1 MESIYEY
8 IDKNIKANGMLK
20 DNFNLD
26 KYTDRKPNEIKFA
39 LGTLDGISYFHS
51 KNEVDEEQL
60 EFLKKILKLLQEDS
74 TALNGNLIN
83 EYYKKTGKMVLL
95 AIDSLL
101 SWIIENAKK
110 IDNKLLFELA
120 IYLMM
125 DSTNTEAVKIGIAII
140 GLIDFSDKD
149 ELVKVIEKL
158 ALCDEFTLYANIALS
173 NLPNINDIRFML
185 VKKVNGWGKIYLV
198 NSLKNE
204 NESINEWL
212 ITNGCDNE
220 IALGYLAYEVAE
232 KIDLL
237 KVLKRADLSD
247 EEFKGV
253 CIIMEGLIAEE
264 PFKGISCYEN
274 YIEIYECFLEQF
286 EKHIDNI
293 DYYNIPIMISMYL
306 FNKEEKSKQDIEV
319 AEKIVDLLD
328 GEKVYNTLKKEIVEG
343 NRLKQVIDILKY
355 NSKIELIDEIF
366 EKFKEN
372 PFERYYCLE
381 YLLQKEEYLDKSIDM
396 LKSSI
401 NLQEHYSNPET
412 IMELADEYSNNL
424 VFIIQI
430 LRDYPFKGAEFIVAG
445 LKSKIMQPR
454 NASLN
459 TIKEWK
465 NRTNIDI
472 TEFPNEIYKSLLELK
487 EKEMIKNYKIAI
499 NNLLGINEDL
509 SNYEEP
515 EIYWNDIDEGIN
527 IDIYSNEIEDLFETQ
542 IKIRG
547 KDYYSNN
554 MVYSCTKSLN
564 KYTAF
569 VQGTEFGK
577 EYEVN
582 IIMNKN
588 NKIQKIECNCPYPNN
603 CKHEYATILYI
614 RDRYKNKMN

>member
-8 IDKNIKANGMLK
+8 INKSIKVNGMLK
-20 DNFNLD
+20 DDFNLD
-26 KYTDRKPNEIKFA
+26 KYTDCQPNKMKFA
-39 LGTLDGISYFHS
+39 LGALDGISYFHS

-83 EYYKKTGKMVLL
+83 EYYKNNDKRVLST
-95 AIDSLL
+95 IDSLL
-101 SWIIENAKK
+101 SWIIENAKE

-125 DSTNTEAVKIGIAII
+125 CSINLEAVKIGIAII
-140 GLIDFSDKD
+140 GLIDLSDKD

-220 IALGYLAYEVAE
+220 IALGYLSYEVAE

-247 EEFKGV
+247 EEFKGI
-253 CIIMEGLIAEE
+253 CSIMEGLISEE

-274 YIEIYECFLEQF
+274 YIEIYEGFLEQF

-306 FNKEEKSKQDIEV
+306 FNKEEKSKEDVEV

-355 NSKIELIDEIF
+355 NSKIQLIDEIF

-381 YLLQKEEYLDKSIDM
+381 YLLQKEEYLDKSIDI
-396 LKSSI
+396 LQSSI
-401 NLQEHYSNPET
+401 NLQEHYSDPET
-412 IMELADEYSNNL
+412 IMGLSDEYSNNL

-430 LRDYPFKGAEFIVAG
+430 LRDYPFKGTEFIVAG
-445 LKSKIMQPR
+445 LKSKTMQPR

-465 NRTNIDI
+465 NRANIDI

-487 EKEMIKNYKIAI
+487 EKEIIRSYKIAV
-499 NNLLGINEDL
+499 NDLLGINEDL

-527 IDIYSNEIEDLFETQ
+527 IDIHSDEIEDLFETQ

-554 MVYSCTKSLN
+554 MVYSCNKSLN

-614 RDRYKNKMN
+614 RDKYKNN

>member
-8 IDKNIKANGMLK
+8 INKSIKANGMLK
-20 DNFNLD
+20 DDFNLD
-26 KYTDRKPNEIKFA
+26 KYTDCQPNKMKFA
-39 LGTLDGISYFHS
+39 LGALDGISYFHS

-60 EFLKKILKLLQEDS
+60 EFLKKILKFLQEDS

-83 EYYKKTGKMVLL
+83 EYYKNNDKRVLST
-95 AIDSLL
+95 IDNLL
-101 SWIIENAKK
+101 NWIIENAKE

-125 DSTNTEAVKIGIAII
+125 CSINPEAVKIGIDII
-140 GLIDFSDKD
+140 GLIDLSDKV
-149 ELVKVIEKL
+149 ELVKVIEKF

-247 EEFKGV
+247 EEFKGI
-253 CIIMEGLIAEE
+253 CSIMEGLIAEE

-274 YIEIYECFLEQF
+274 YIEIYEGFLEQF

-306 FNKEEKSKQDIEV
+306 FNKEEKSKEDIEV

-381 YLLQKEEYLDKSIDM
+381 YLLQKEGYLDKSIDI
-396 LKSSI
+396 LQSSI
-401 NLQEHYSNPET
+401 NLQEHYSDPET
-412 IMELADEYSNNL
+412 IMGLSDEYSNNL

-430 LRDYPFKGAEFIVAG
+430 LRDYPFKGTEFIVAG
-445 LKSKIMQPR
+445 LKSKTMQPR

-465 NRTNIDI
+465 NRANIDI
-472 TEFPNEIYKSLLELK
+472 TDFPNEIYKSLLELK
-487 EKEMIKNYKIAI
+487 EKEIIRSYKIAI
-499 NNLLGINEDL
+499 NDLLGINEDL

-527 IDIYSNEIEDLFETQ
+527 IDIYSDEIEDLFETQ

-554 MVYSCTKSLN
+554 MVYSCNKSLN

-614 RDRYKNKMN
+614 RDKYKNN

>member
-8 IDKNIKANGMLK
+8 INKSIKANGMLK
-20 DNFNLD
+20 DDFNLD
-26 KYTDRKPNEIKFA
+26 KYTDCQPNKMKFA
-39 LGTLDGISYFHS
+39 LGALDGISYFHS

-83 EYYKKTGKMVLL
+83 EYYKNNDKRVLST
-95 AIDSLL
+95 IDSLL
-101 SWIIENAKK
+101 SWIIENAKE

-125 DSTNTEAVKIGIAII
+125 CSINHEAVKIGIAII
-140 GLIDFSDKD
+140 GLIDLSDKD

-253 CIIMEGLIAEE
+253 CSIMEGLIAEE

-274 YIEIYECFLEQF
+274 YIEIYEGFLEQF

-306 FNKEEKSKQDIEV
+306 FNKEEKSKEDIEV

-328 GEKVYNTLKKEIVEG
+328 GDKVYNTLKKEIVEG

-366 EKFKEN
+366 KKFKEN

-381 YLLQKEEYLDKSIDM
+381 YLLQKEEYLDKSIDI
-396 LKSSI
+396 LQSSI
-401 NLQEHYSNPET
+401 NLQEHYSDPET
-412 IMELADEYSNNL
+412 IMGLSDEYSNNL

-430 LRDYPFKGAEFIVAG
+430 LRDYPFKGTEFIVAG
-445 LKSKIMQPR
+445 LKSKTMQPR

-472 TEFPNEIYKSLLELK
+472 TEFPNEIYKSLIELK
-487 EKEMIKNYKIAI
+487 EKEIIRSYKIAI
-499 NNLLGINEDL
+499 NDLLGINEDL

-527 IDIYSNEIEDLFETQ
+527 IDIYSDEIEDLFETQ

-554 MVYSCTKSLN
+554 MVYSCNKSLN

-614 RDRYKNKMN
+614 RDKYKNN

>member
-8 IDKNIKANGMLK
+8 INKSIKANGMLK
-20 DNFNLD
+20 DSFNLD
-26 KYTDRKPNEIKFA
+26 KYTDWQPNKIKFA
-39 LGTLDGISYFHS
+39 LGALDGISYFHS

-74 TALNGNLIN
+74 IALNGNLIN
-83 EYYKKTGKMVLL
+83 EYYKNNNKRVLST
-95 AIDSLL
+95 IDSLL
-101 SWIIENAKK
+101 SWIIENAKE
-110 IDNKLLFELA
+110 IDNRLLFELA

-125 DSTNTEAVKIGIAII
+125 CSINSEAVKIGIAII
-140 GLIDFSDKD
+140 GLIDLSDKD
-149 ELVKVIEKL
+149 KLVKVIEKL

-185 VKKVNGWGKIYLV
+185 AKKVNGWGKIYLV

-220 IALGYLAYEVAE
+220 ISSGYLAYEVSE
-232 KIDLL
+232 KIDFL

-253 CIIMEGLIAEE
+253 CSIMEGLIAEE
-264 PFKGISCYEN
+264 HFKGISFYEN
-274 YIEIYECFLEQF
+274 YIEIYESFLEKF

-293 DYYNIPIMISMYL
+293 DYYNIPIMMSMYL
-306 FNKEEKSKQDIEV
+306 FNKEEKSQQDIKV

-343 NRLKQVIDILKY
+343 NKLKQVIDILKY

-366 EKFKEN
+366 KKFKEN
-372 PFERYYCLE
+372 PFERYCCLE
-381 YLLQKEEYLDKSIDM
+381 YLLQKEEYLDKSIDI
-396 LKSSI
+396 LQSSI
-401 NLQEHYSNPET
+401 NLQEHYSDPEN
-412 IMELADEYSNNL
+412 IMGLSDEYINNL
-424 VFIIQI
+424 VFIIQM
-430 LRDYPFKGAEFIVAG
+430 LRDYPFKGTKFIVAG
-445 LKSKIMQPR
+445 LKSKTMQPR

-465 NRTNIDI
+465 NRANIDI
-472 TEFPNEIYKSLLELK
+472 MEFPNEIYKSLLELK
-487 EKEMIKNYKIAI
+487 EKEIIRSYKIAI
-499 NNLLGINEDL
+499 NDLLGIKEDL
-509 SNYEEP
+509 SNYKEP

-527 IDIYSNEIEDLFETQ
+527 IDMYSDEIEDLFDVQ

-547 KDYYSNN
+547 KEYYSNN
-554 MVYSCTKSLN
+554 MVYSCKKSQN

-582 IIMNKN
+582 ITMNKN
-588 NKIQKIECNCPYPNN
+588 NIIQKIECNCPYPNN

-614 RDRYKNKMN
+614 RDKYRNN

>member
-8 IDKNIKANGMLK
+8 INKSIKVNGMLK
-20 DNFNLD
+20 DDFNLD
-26 KYTDRKPNEIKFA
+26 KYTDCQPNKMKFA
-39 LGTLDGISYFHS
+39 LGALDGISYFHS
-51 KNEVDEEQL
+51 KNEADEEQL
-60 EFLKKILKLLQEDS
+60 EFLKKLLKLLQEDS

-83 EYYKKTGKMVLL
+83 EYYKNNDKRVLST
-95 AIDSLL
+95 IDSLL
-101 SWIIENAKK
+101 SWIIENAKE

-125 DSTNTEAVKIGIAII
+125 CSINPEAVKIGIAII
-140 GLIDFSDKD
+140 GLIDLSDKD

-198 NSLKNE
+198 NTLKNE

-247 EEFKGV
+247 EEFKGI
-253 CIIMEGLIAEE
+253 CSIMEGLIAEE

-274 YIEIYECFLEQF
+274 YIEIYEGFLEQF

-293 DYYNIPIMISMYL
+293 EYYNIPIMISMYL
-306 FNKEEKSKQDIEV
+306 FNKEEKSKEDVEV

-381 YLLQKEEYLDKSIDM
+381 YLLQKEEYLDKSIDI
-396 LKSSI
+396 LQSSI
-401 NLQEHYSNPET
+401 NLQEHYSDPET
-412 IMELADEYSNNL
+412 IMGLSDEYSNNL

-430 LRDYPFKGAEFIVAG
+430 LRDYPFKGTEFIVAG
-445 LKSKIMQPR
+445 LKSKTMQPR

-465 NRTNIDI
+465 NRANIDI

-487 EKEMIKNYKIAI
+487 EKEIIRSYKIAV
-499 NNLLGINEDL
+499 NDLLGINEDL

-527 IDIYSNEIEDLFETQ
+527 IDIHSDEIEDLFETQ

-554 MVYSCTKSLN
+554 MVYSCNKSLN

-614 RDRYKNKMN
+614 RDKYKNN

>member
-1 MESIYEY
+1 
-8 IDKNIKANGMLK
+8 
-20 DNFNLD
+20 
-26 KYTDRKPNEIKFA
+26 
-39 LGTLDGISYFHS
+39 
-51 KNEVDEEQL
+51 
-60 EFLKKILKLLQEDS
+60 
-74 TALNGNLIN
+74 
-83 EYYKKTGKMVLL
+83 
-95 AIDSLL
+95 
-101 SWIIENAKK
+101 
-110 IDNKLLFELA
+110 
-120 IYLMM
+120 
-125 DSTNTEAVKIGIAII
+125 
-140 GLIDFSDKD
+140 
-149 ELVKVIEKL
+149 
-158 ALCDEFTLYANIALS
+158 
-173 NLPNINDIRFML
+173 
-185 VKKVNGWGKIYLV
+185 
-198 NSLKNE
+198 
-204 NESINEWL
+204 
-212 ITNGCDNE
+212 
-220 IALGYLAYEVAE
+220 
-232 KIDLL
+232 
-237 KVLKRADLSD
+237 
-247 EEFKGV
+247 
-253 CIIMEGLIAEE
+253 MEGLISEE

-306 FNKEEKSKQDIEV
+306 FNKEEKSKEDVEV

-328 GEKVYNTLKKEIVEG
+328 GEKVYNTLKKEIVVEG

-381 YLLQKEEYLDKSIDM
+381 YLLQKEEYVDKSIDI
-396 LKSSI
+396 LQSSI
-401 NLQEHYSNPET
+401 NLQEHYSDPET
-412 IMELADEYSNNL
+412 IMGLSDEYSNNL

-430 LRDYPFKGAEFIVAG
+430 LRDYPFKGTEFIVAG
-445 LKSKIMQPR
+445 LKSKTMQSR

-465 NRTNIDI
+465 NRANIDI

-487 EKEMIKNYKIAI
+487 EKEIIRSYKIAI
-499 NNLLGINEDL
+499 NDLLGINEDL

-527 IDIYSNEIEDLFETQ
+527 IDIHSDEIEDLFETQ

-554 MVYSCTKSLN
+554 MVYSCNKSLN

-614 RDRYKNKMN
+614 RDKYKNN